1 MNLQLLNASIP
12 QESHKVIIISKNEM
26 PFMDVKEAEIG
37 VNDISVFWL
46 TIWDEI
52 APSKRYPITKR

>member
-12 QESHKVIIISKNEM
+12 QEIHKVIIISENEI
-26 PFMDVKEAEIG
+26 PFMDVKEAEIDM
-37 VNDISVFWL
+37 NDIIFFFL
-46 TIWDEI
+46 TIWDKI